1 MSIQSH
7 TLCDDD
13 AAAAAAAAATTA
25 AAFSA
30 RSRLSNK
37 IQIIKRKKNN

>member
-13 AAAAAAAAATTA
+13 AAAAAAAATTA

-37 IQIIKRKKNN
+37 IQIVKRRKKNN